1 MKQTKKKMKNNQ
13 LNTIWFNEDASSE
26 NIYYKRISSIANL
39 SCYAGKI
46 TYTDTKFFTLRLNGY
61 TKLSDRYIKRFSGV
75 EIQYMPLTSEEVE
88 LVVLLSENDLLDIF
102 TLFIE
107 DLIASLMSI
116 CEVEEALTVISLRI
130 SYWRTLFGKIIGG
143 LLTSQ
148 QQQGLY
154 GELLILEFLLKETDN
169 NAKIIESWQAPAGT
183 NQDFYFGKT
192 AIEVKTSKSNHPSI
206 KISNEFQ
213 LDFSMFDN
221 LFVAFIRLA
230 EQQGG
235 TDTLLQKINDIRE
248 ILQLQP
254 LLVDDFNLK
263 LSYLG
268 VTPDLESDYDKTS
281 YKIRCV
287 KYFQVTD
294 DFPKIIPS
302 MVNTAVTHISYEI
315 APNECSEF
323 EVSSEDV
330 LKKL

>member
-1 MKQTKKKMKNNQ
+1 MKNNLTEIWANQ
-13 LNTIWFNEDASSE
+13 FANSGFGFVKDKIGELSQFNCFIGTIIAS
-26 NIYYKRISSIANL
+26 KA
-39 SCYAGKI
+39 
-46 TYTDTKFFTLRLNGY
+46 KFFSIDLPQDFNVNQNYL
-61 TKLSDRYIKRFSGV
+61 KRFAGV
-75 EIQYMPLTSEEVE
+75 EIQVLPTNE
-88 LVVLLSENDLLDIF
+88 LIIILQENDLSDIF
-102 TLFIE
+102 IMFIE
-107 DLIASLMSI
+107 DIIKSI
-116 CEVEEALTVISLRI
+116 SITSTIDDALLRI
-130 SYWRTLFGKIIGG
+130 SQRVSYWKRLFGKLTGG
-143 LLTSQ
+143 ILTPQ
-148 QQQGLY
+148 QQRGLY

-169 NAKIIESWQAPAGT
+169 STKVVEAWQAPAGT

-213 LDFSMFDN
+213 LDFRMFDN

-235 TDTLLQKINDIRE
+235 TDTLLQKINEIRE
-248 ILQLQP
+248 VLQVQP

-268 VTPDLESDYDKTS
+268 VTPDLESEYDNTS
-281 YKIRCV
+281 YYIRGI

-294 DFPKIIPS
+294 DFPKIVPS
-302 MVNTAVTHISYEI
+302 MVNKAVTHISYEI